1 MAIFGVSNQLLQ
13 IDTGSTRTYIFNKG
27 QSPIQ
32 IYAGLGRSAGS
43 QGSGTSVPSTRQR
56 PIRSGA
62 PESIM
67 LVVYYQSTG
76 NPAPQ
81 SAPAPVYWT
90 DNTYTTVTGVESESL
105 LGLNGI
111 AGYLMLN
118 TTSLP
123 TLTATLLNGT
133 AANPSQVIIRVGG
146 YLVGSGLAPAAT
158 VSWRLDHW
166 KNRQLESRPCSSRY
180 SSWVSVVRHSS
191 DGCLLYGLCNIL
203 LNCDII

>member
-1 MAIFGVSNQLLQ
+1 MAIFNIANQLLQ
-13 IDTGSTRTYIFNKG
+13 IDTGSTRTYLFNKS

-32 IYAGLGRSAGS
+32 VYAGIGES
-43 QGSGTSVPSTRQR
+43 QVPGQRYVGVTSSTAAN
-56 PIRSGA
+56 PFGA
-62 PESIM
+62 PAYFM
-67 LVVYYQSTG
+67 LVYYQSTG

-133 AANPSQVIIRVGG
+133 SANPSQVIIQVGG
-146 YLVGSGLAPAAT
+146 YLVGGIAPASTVAGDWIIGAAGNWTPARVAAGTAPGYRPYGVAAT
-158 VSWRLDHW
+158 AVAS
-166 KNRQLESRPCSSRY
+166 
-180 SSWVSVVRHSS
+180 
-191 DGCLLYGLCNIL
+191 GLCNIL
-203 LNCDII
+203 LNCDVI

>member
-1 MAIFGVSNQLLQ
+1 MTIFGAANQLLQ
-13 IDTGSTRTYIFNKG
+13 IDTGATRTYLFNKS

-32 IYAGLGRSAGS
+32 VYASIGES
-43 QGSGTSVPSTRQR
+43 QVPGQRYFGVTTTSVSNPF
-56 PIRSGA
+56 GA
-62 PESIM
+62 PAIFM
-67 LVVYYQSTG
+67 LVYYQSTG

-118 TTSLP
+118 TTSLT

-133 AANPSQVIIRVGG
+133 AANPSQVIIQVGG
-146 YLVGSGLAPAAT
+146 YLVGGVAPASTVAGDWIVGAAGNWTPARVAQGTAPGYRSYGVAAT
-158 VSWRLDHW
+158 AVS
-166 KNRQLESRPCSSRY
+166 
-180 SSWVSVVRHSS
+180 
-191 DGCLLYGLCNIL
+191 GGLCNIL
-203 LNCDII
+203 LNCDVI

>member
-1 MAIFGVSNQLLQ
+1 MAIFGAANQLLQ
-13 IDTGSTRTYIFNKG
+13 IDTGTTRTYLFNKS

-32 IYAGLGRSAGS
+32 VYASIGES
-43 QGSGTSVPSTRQR
+43 QVPGQR
-56 PIRSGA
+56 YFGA
-62 PESIM
+62 VNPTVTNPFGADGIFK
-67 LVVYYQSTG
+67 LVYYQSTG

-133 AANPSQVIIRVGG
+133 AANPSQVIIQVAG
-146 YLVGSGLAPAAT
+146 YLVGGIAPAAT
-158 VSWRLDHW
+158 VAGDWIIGATGNWTPARVAQGTRSGYR
-166 KNRQLESRPCSSRY
+166 EY
-180 SSWVSVVRHSS
+180 GVAATAVS
-191 DGCLLYGLCNIL
+191 GGLCNIL